1 MTRCNRTTKP
11 IATTSR
17 RTREPANPRTRG
29 RGSQRWNRLAG
40 TGSRELLGEH
50 LEQGGDD
57 LGVELA
63 AAARLVAVDV
73 TVQAEGEVELI
84 DTLEFGAVLIDAHG
98 QQHPAVYEDVAL
110 GPRLLDV
117 RLRAG

>member
-1 MTRCNRTTKP
+1 M
-11 IATTSR
+11 
-17 RTREPANPRTRG
+17 
-29 RGSQRWNRLAG
+29 
-40 TGSRELLGEH
+40 
-50 LEQGGDD
+50 
-57 LGVELA
+57 
-63 AAARLVAVDV
+63 

-117 RLRAG
+117 RLRAGQRRSGMIVFDVPEHCAPERIQIARDCGHGEFAEWAV